1 MEFRNIITTRPGSIE
16 KPGGE
21 ANAVLLLGEKK
32 KSIHHVYILGN
43 KVHDNINGWSEN
55 ISVAGNC
62 TNIYVQNNKVYNNTN
77 IGIDFYGNAGYCNDL
92 TMDQPRNCKCIDNTV
107 YNCKSSFAE
116 NAGNYIDGAKDI
128 LVKGNKTFKNH
139 YGIEVGSEEWKSYY
153 TKENYVRNI
162 KISEN
167 IMYNNLYCGLRIG
180 GWSNDKTT
188 GTVYDCKVIN
198 NDFSKGNKKDEI
210 IEIQND
216 IDNNK
221 ELLTRFMIS
230 KHTDI
235 FYQIKNVIN
244 FEENSLFII
253 KTNEFKNWHPAMA
266 KIDLAETIDEMLSG
280 NGGDS

>member
-1 MEFRNIITTRPGSIE
+1 M
-16 KPGGE
+16 
-21 ANAVLLLGEKK
+21 
-32 KSIHHVYILGN
+32 KSIIDYALNIQIPLINSRKNMMTRTVTPEEMEKYASYFQTYFKHIFNKSNKYIKIVL
-43 KVHDNINGWSEN
+43 
-55 ISVAGNC
+55 
-62 TNIYVQNNKVYNNTN
+62 Y
-77 IGIDFYGNAGYCNDL
+77 
-92 TMDQPRNCKCIDNTV
+92 PR
-107 YNCKSSFAE
+107 
-116 NAGNYIDGAKDI
+116 
-128 LVKGNKTFKNH
+128 VKGIYSIFEL
-139 YGIEVGSEEWKSYY
+139 I
-153 TKENYVRNI
+153 
-162 KISEN
+162 IS
-167 IMYNNLYCGLRIG
+167 
-180 GWSNDKTT
+180 D
-188 GTVYDCKVIN
+188 
-198 NDFSKGNKKDEI
+198 NKKDEI

>member
-1 MEFRNIITTRPGSIE
+1 MS
-16 KPGGE
+16 
-21 ANAVLLLGEKK
+21 
-32 KSIHHVYILGN
+32 
-43 KVHDNINGWSEN
+43 
-55 ISVAGNC
+55 
-62 TNIYVQNNKVYNNTN
+62 
-77 IGIDFYGNAGYCNDL
+77 DL
-92 TMDQPRNCKCIDNTV
+92 TNEELIATRRLHGLDDDLFKEEKEVNENSLKIYAKYFQTNFKHIFNKSNKYIKIVLYPR
-107 YNCKSSFAE
+107 
-116 NAGNYIDGAKDI
+116 
-128 LVKGNKTFKNH
+128 VKGIYSIFEL
-139 YGIEVGSEEWKSYY
+139 I
-153 TKENYVRNI
+153 
-162 KISEN
+162 IS
-167 IMYNNLYCGLRIG
+167 
-180 GWSNDKTT
+180 D
-188 GTVYDCKVIN
+188 
-198 NDFSKGNKKDEI
+198 NKKDEI